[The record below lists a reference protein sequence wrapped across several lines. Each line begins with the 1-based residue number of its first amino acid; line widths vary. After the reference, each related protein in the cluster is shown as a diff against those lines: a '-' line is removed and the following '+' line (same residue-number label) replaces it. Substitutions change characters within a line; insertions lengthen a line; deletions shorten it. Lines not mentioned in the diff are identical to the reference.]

1 MIDQRKGNPIT
12 NQNDLLL
19 QPVNAV
25 TLNLGGGASV
35 SISSPEPLEKVVKT
49 AVGIAQR
56 YKRNDE
62 MAEIIG

>member
-1 MIDQRKGNPIT
+1 MTNNP
-12 NQNDLLL
+12 NDPANMP
-19 QPVNAV
+19 QFPPVNAI

-49 AVGIAQR
+49 AVKIAQR